1 MHAVQHFSP
10 ADDDAQE
17 RPAKRRARSAVAC
30 QRCKG
35 RKQRCDNEFPSC
47 SNCLSAGEPCS
58 YGVKQVYPS
67 EYVRSLENHIA
78 QLEQTLTSVDPKL
91 AADHLA
97 NMNEA
102 AAPRSSRVS
111 AEPQGPDDGEQNT
124 EPSLELGVGFVALS
138 PNSYLG
144 TSSGFQLA
152 KLVKSAMNVPTLD
165 SHPAGESRLRLDRVP
180 PSEQTRQH
188 PGSDNPVFA
197 EMPTDEM
204 GEELTSTYLLKVYPK
219 HPFLSKKRVHAL
231 NQDRASLMSAHQS
244 QLKEA
249 RSSRLD
255 YAILHLVYAI
265 GARYLQ
271 LADDN
276 SYPSPESHYAAALTE
291 IDIISDV
298 RSLENL
304 EAMLL
309 LSIYQL
315 RSPTGPGVW
324 WMIGTTMRHCLD
336 GGLHRKTNNLSNL
349 VDQRRKRIFWTAYM
363 LERSVARTV
372 GRPYSVSDRDID
384 VALPANIE
392 DSYETEEEITA
403 AIAQSSA
410 NPHHI
415 TSLTAAIHIIRIQQL
430 ESKISHTVCRVD
442 KPISELNPH
451 KITKL
456 RNALEEWKAAIP
468 YYVSHPDKEGKLPYS
483 TTDYH
488 MIQYHK
494 ALVLLFLPLLPS
506 LSPSHPDFR
515 LFAYSAGQ
523 ICQMYKRLHN
533 NQSYISFSLL
543 ALHANFVAGLALVYC
558 FCLDP
563 RLFDANF
570 SSDIR
575 ACSTMLY
582 AISERWPAARK
593 VRNAFE
599 SLVSATIEGNHGAA
613 PSTSSSSSPPSSSAR
628 TTRVSG
634 RVGQGQQ
641 ALAEP
646 ALLSHSGG
654 PESNRYAENRVQDSV
669 WDSFETVLGDYQ
681 INETWMYD
689 GIIQAMDTFPTD
701 GWTMWGD
708 F

>member
-1 MHAVQHFSP
+1 MHSIQHFSP
-10 ADDDAQE
+10 AEDDAQE

-78 QLEQTLTSVDPKL
+78 HLEQSLTSVDPKL

-97 NMNEA
+97 NMNNDA

-111 AEPQGPDDGEQNT
+111 VEPQAQDEREENS

-152 KLVKSAMNVPTLD
+152 KLVKSAMNVPALVST
-165 SHPAGESRLRLDRVP
+165 PTRESRLRTDRIAA
-180 PSEQTRQH
+180 SENSTQQ
-188 PGSDNPVFA
+188 PGSDTPVFA

-219 HPFLSKKRVHAL
+219 HPFLSKNRVHAL
-231 NQDRASLMSAHQS
+231 NRDRASLMAAHQS
-244 QLKEA
+244 QSKEA
-249 RSSRLD
+249 RLSRLD

-349 VDQRRKRIFWTAYM
+349 LDQRRKRIFWTAYM

-392 DSYETEEEITA
+392 DWYETEEEITA
-403 AIAQSSA
+403 AIAQSLA
-410 NPHHI
+410 NPHRI

-468 YYVSHPDKEGKLPYS
+468 YVSHPEKEGKLPYS

-563 RLFDANF
+563 TLFDANF

-599 SLVSATIEGNHGAA
+599 SLVSATIEGNHGV
-613 PSTSSSSSPPSSSAR
+613 PSSSSAASSSSGR
-628 TTRVSG
+628 TTRVSA
-634 RVGQGQQ
+634 RITPGQHAVDEQSMLTHG
-641 ALAEP
+641 A
-646 ALLSHSGG
+646 GNDNN
-654 PESNRYAENRVQDSV
+654 SNRYAENRMQDSV

-681 INETWMYD
+681 INESWMYD

>member
-1 MHAVQHFSP
+1 MHTVRHSSP
-10 ADDDAQE
+10 HNDDVQE

-47 SNCLSAGEPCS
+47 SNCLCAGEACS

-78 QLEQTLTSVDPKL
+78 QLEQSLTSVDPKL

-102 AAPRSSRVS
+102 AAPRSSRASVERRS
-111 AEPQGPDDGEQNT
+111 HDDREENA

-152 KLVKSAMNVPTLD
+152 KLVKSAMNVPNLD
-165 SHPAGESRLRLDRVP
+165 AHSAGGSRLGMDQVSSARSQQQQG
-180 PSEQTRQH
+180 SEN
-188 PGSDNPVFA
+188 SVFA

-219 HPFLSKKRVHAL
+219 HPFLSKERVHAL
-231 NQDRASLMSAHQS
+231 NKDRANLMSAHQS
-244 QLKEA
+244 QSKEGRA
-249 RSSRLD
+249 NRLD

-384 VALPANIE
+384 VPLPANIE

-403 AIAQSSA
+403 AILQSLA
-410 NPHHI
+410 NPHQI

-442 KPISELNPH
+442 KPISEISPH

-468 YYVSHPDKEGKLPYS
+468 YVSHPENEGKLPYS

-563 RLFDANF
+563 TLFDANF
-570 SSDIR
+570 SGDIR

-599 SLVSATIEGNHGAA
+599 SLVSATIEGNHGTT
-613 PSTSSSSSPPSSSAR
+613 STSSSSSSSSGRTAR
-628 TTRVSG
+628 ISG
-634 RVGQGQQ
+634 RNSHGQH
-641 ALAEP
+641 ALEVQS
-646 ALLSHSGG
+646 LLSHHENTDSD
-654 PESNRYAENRVQDSV
+654 RYAENRVQDSV

-681 INETWMYD
+681 INDTWMYD
-689 GIIQAMDTFPTD
+689 GIIHAMDTFPTE
-701 GWTMWGD
+701 GWSMWGD
-708 F
+708 I

>member
-10 ADDDAQE
+10 QDDDVQE

-78 QLEQTLTSVDPKL
+78 HLEQSLTTVDPKL

-97 NMNEA
+97 NMNETA
-102 AAPRSSRVS
+102 AARSSRVS
-111 AEPQGPDDGEQNT
+111 VEPRGHDDREENS

-152 KLVKSAMNVPTLD
+152 KLVKSAMNVPNLGSNSRELCPRPERLATSED
-165 SHPAGESRLRLDRVP
+165 SRLPLV
-180 PSEQTRQH
+180 SE
-188 PGSDNPVFA
+188 NAVFA

-219 HPFLSKKRVHAL
+219 HPFLSKMRVHAL
-231 NQDRASLMSAHQS
+231 NRDRANLMSAHQS
-244 QLKEA
+244 QSKQA
-249 RSSRLD
+249 RSRRLD

-336 GGLHRKTNNLSNL
+336 CGLHRKTNNLSNL

-392 DSYETEEEITA
+392 DSYESEEEITA
-403 AIAQSSA
+403 AIAQSLA
-410 NPHHI
+410 HPHGI
-415 TSLTAAIHIIRIQQL
+415 TSLTPAIHIIRIQQL
-430 ESKISHTVCRVD
+430 ESKICHTVCRVD
-442 KPISELNPH
+442 KPVSEINPH
-451 KITKL
+451 KIAKL

-468 YYVSHPDKEGKLPYS
+468 YVSHPEKEGKLPYS

-563 RLFDANF
+563 TLFDANF

-599 SLVSATIEGNHGAA
+599 SLVSATIEGNHGPFSA
-613 PSTSSSSSPPSSSAR
+613 STS
-628 TTRVSG
+628 VSG
-634 RVGQGQQ
+634 RTSRISGRITQGQH
-641 ALAEP
+641 AAVVGGES
-646 ALLSHSGG
+646 LLGHNGDNNNNNGG
-654 PESNRYAENRVQDSV
+654 NRYAENRVQDSV
-669 WDSFETVLGDYQ
+669 WNSFETVLEDYQ